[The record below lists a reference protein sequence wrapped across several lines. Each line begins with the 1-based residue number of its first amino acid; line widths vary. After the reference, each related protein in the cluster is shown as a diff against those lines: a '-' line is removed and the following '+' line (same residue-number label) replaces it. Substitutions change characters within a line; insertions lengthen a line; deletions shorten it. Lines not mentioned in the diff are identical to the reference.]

1 MRTSH
6 VAILIVTILFTL
18 QFIPVAHGEQMY
30 TTRMVPENPVEGDT
44 ITIYYENP
52 NATQVSIIVQS
63 EDGGTAIKNSG
74 HGKDGNAW
82 WFRFSDMPAGDFVY
96 KVNARPIND
105 SIPNDD
111 NFHVLV
117 HFHVEKGTGGLK
129 GDDGNLTQILI
140 FLLIVGTVSIGGA
153 YLYERR
159 R

>member
-1 MRTSH
+1 M
-6 VAILIVTILFTL
+6 LIVALIFSA

-30 TTRMVPENPVEGDT
+30 RTWMVPENPVEGDT

-63 EDGGTAIKNSG
+63 EDGGSAIINSG

-96 KVNARPIND
+96 KVNARPINE
-105 SIPNDD
+105 SIPNDE

-117 HFHVEKGTGGLK
+117 HFHVEKGTGTPVNND
-129 GDDGNLTQILI
+129 GDLIYILI
-140 FLLIVGTVSIGGA
+140 FLAIVGTVSIGGA